1 MAPLIFVI
9 GINLYVGA
17 IYTHR
22 LMAQCLSNSYPFEE
36 NLSRHLPIYR
46 FVLMNPLQL
55 RSILLF
61 YGIALDPHGYPKRLE
76 HGICSLRFNPWDQNV
91 HGLRMNKGKVHCVEI
106 ASILGFVSQQWCF
119 QSNHAVFQGLY
130 IL

>member
-1 MAPLIFVI
+1 
-9 GINLYVGA
+9 
-17 IYTHR
+17 
-22 LMAQCLSNSYPFEE
+22 
-36 NLSRHLPIYR
+36 
-46 FVLMNPLQL
+46 MNPLQL

-91 HGLRMNKGKVHCVEI
+91 HGLRMNKGKVHRVEI
-106 ASILGFVSQQWCF
+106 ASILRFVSEQWCF